1 MTVWTGKNRSLPAVA
16 AATAAVAAEAAPLG
30 AAREGVPGTGSGA
43 AREGVPGTGSGTAR
57 AASRK
62 AAEVGLAE
70 GSAEAGESRNRLT
83 GLRSGLVGR

>member
-1 MTVWTGKNRSLPAVA
+1 VWADKNRSLTAVTA
-16 AATAAVAAEAAPLG
+16 AAAAVAAEAAPLG
-30 AAREGVPGTGSGA
+30 AALEGIPGSGSGA

-62 AAEVGLAE
+62 AAKVGLAE

-83 GLRSGLVGR
+83 GLRAGLVGR